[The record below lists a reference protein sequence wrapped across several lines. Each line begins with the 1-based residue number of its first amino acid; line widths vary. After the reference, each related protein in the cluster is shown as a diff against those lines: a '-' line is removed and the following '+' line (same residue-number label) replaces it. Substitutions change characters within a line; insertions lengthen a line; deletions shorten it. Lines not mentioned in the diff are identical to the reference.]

1 MKKILTSVLAV
12 ALIAVMLFTLVSCG
26 NKPSGTYGNKLYSV
40 TFDGDKVTYTV
51 IGSISIEGTFEM
63 GEENKILV
71 TWEDEG
77 ESKSA
82 PSGWTYDKDADA
94 IKFSLGVLGTV
105 TLNKVEE

>member
-1 MKKILTSVLAV
+1 MKKILTSVLAI
-12 ALIAVMLFTLVSCG
+12 ALIAVMLCSLVSCG

-40 TFDGDKVTYTV
+40 TFDGDKVTYTLV
-51 IGSISIEGTFEM
+51 GSVSIEGTFEM
-63 GEENKILV
+63 GEENQILV
-71 TWEDEG
+71 TWENEG

-94 IKFSLGVLGTV
+94 IKFKLPVVGDV